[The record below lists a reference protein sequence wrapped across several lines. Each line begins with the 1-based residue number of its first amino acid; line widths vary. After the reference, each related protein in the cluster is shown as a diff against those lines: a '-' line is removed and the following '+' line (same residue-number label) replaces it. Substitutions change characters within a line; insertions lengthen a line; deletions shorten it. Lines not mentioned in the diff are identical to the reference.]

1 MKALN
6 DLEKRIAEY
15 SDTFDEEEA
24 KVIRKRVQNAGADEV
39 FNSMSTK
46 ELKEFAGTDP
56 AKIRMARSI
65 MAKRNKSMRPESRL
79 MASDYKDPK
88 EIELDIQSELMEAF
102 KESYERLKEQGYGG
116 SFMDYIKDE
125 IKLQRGLKLARGG
138 VVKDPTFNIYANGG
152 PVQDLNKRDKLNEI
166 LLSSAMTKISDAMSG
181 IGGQLMRQ
189 KLSGGGPSNKPKQ
202 PVAPKEINLAD
213 YFRYGATVADLTDSE
228 REQVN
233 ALLKKMLSNK
243 QDN

>member
-46 ELKEFAGTDP
+46 ELKEFADP

-138 VVKDPTFNIYANGG
+138 VVKDPTYNIYATGG

-181 IGGQLMRQ
+181 IG
-189 KLSGGGPSNKPKQ
+189 
-202 PVAPKEINLAD
+202 
-213 YFRYGATVADLTDSE
+213 
-228 REQVN
+228 
-233 ALLKKMLSNK
+233 
-243 QDN
+243 

>member
-24 KVIRKRVQNAGADEV
+24 KMIRKRVQNAGADEV

-138 VVKDPTFNIYANGG
+138 VVKDPTYNIYATGG

-166 LLSSAMTKISDAMSG
+166 LLSSAISVIQVFPFTDT
-181 IGGQLMRQ
+181 
-189 KLSGGGPSNKPKQ
+189 GGGSSNKPKQ
-202 PVAPKEINLAD
+202 PAAPKEINLAD
-213 YFRYGATVADLTDSE
+213 YFRYGATVADLTDNE